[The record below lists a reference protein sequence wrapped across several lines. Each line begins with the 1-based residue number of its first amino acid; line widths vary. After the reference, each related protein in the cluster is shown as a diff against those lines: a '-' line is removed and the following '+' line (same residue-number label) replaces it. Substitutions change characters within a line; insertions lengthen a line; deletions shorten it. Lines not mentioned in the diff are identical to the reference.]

1 MLDIRSQVD
10 NLLDFSIAD
19 SQRPVE
25 LDASMD
31 VEYIFGDYL
40 SDVCAQLMKSNY
52 EVDAEG
58 ISFKQVKVAVNM
70 AFLTRIFS
78 NLTDNIYKYADNKKP
93 MDDLFEDKGRIAE
106 LFGYAV
112 QFELSMPGRVV
123 STNAAMQIGESLI
136 WKVDAFRLLD
146 SDYMLAAESRVVNY
160 WAFGITLLLILLI
173 GGYCWRLYRKLS

>member
-1 MLDIRSQVD
+1 MDIRTQVD
-10 NLLDFSIAD
+10 NLLDFSIAG
-19 SQRPVE
+19 SQRPIE

-93 MDDLFEDKGRIAE
+93 
-106 LFGYAV
+106 
-112 QFELSMPGRVV
+112 VV
-123 STNAAMQIGESLI
+123 MKTAFTKKTFSVEIGNGVCDNKTLLKSAGIGL
-136 WKVDAFRLLD
+136 KSVDAMMQRMNGSMSFKR
-146 SDYMLAAESRVVNY
+146 EHGKFWV
-160 WAFGITLLLILLI
+160 
-173 GGYCWRLYRKLS
+173 KLEFPIV